1 MDNYDDKPKQNSEIV
16 DTSTDKPESRQ
27 RISWAVLACLI
38 VIFIVIILNQ
48 IGAFQNLA
56 TTMGSGGQ
64 KRDFSTPSSRL
75 MGHWKNVALQIK
87 IWGVIYYGP
96 IEPALRIGIYRLCN
110 TPYGSY
116 GPPFQFK
123 ILFEEHSGQKLI
135 IRVFKNLG
143 LKQLEATTG
152 LDFSKSDIVCC
163 ISKDG
168 QLMSQEYTCMGERV
182 LVVYR
187 YVDNKTTP

>member
-1 MDNYDDKPKQNSEIV
+1 MGSTMNNDDNKLKKDSHAVDVSTNNTQIKQQTKWAILAV
-16 DTSTDKPESRQ
+16 
-27 RISWAVLACLI
+27 AVLVLI
-38 VIFIVIILNQ
+38 FMIVVGLSNSPQDIFAKSQ
-48 IGAFQNLA
+48 Q
-56 TTMGSGGQ
+56 
-64 KRDFSTPSSRL
+64 RDLSTPSSRL
-75 MGHWKNVALQIK
+75 IGHWKNVEGDG
-87 IWGVIYYGP
+87 GVYYSP
-96 IEPALRIGIYRLCN
+96 IDPALRIGTYRLCN

-116 GPPFQFK
+116 GPPFQFR
-123 ILFEEHSGQKLI
+123 ILFEEPSGQKLI
-135 IRVFKNLG
+135 IRVFKNLA